1 MTAPSTPISL
11 LWPPGYQPDLSP
23 RLNARAIADL
33 DLETLLAGLGGT
45 GRRANGTRAI
55 LLSLCDD
62 PAVIAYRQDMLAD
75 LLAAPGLVADLEAL
89 LPLVDGLE
97 RFDYLP
103 AAGQTPLHEVVW
115 RVGQLESYVI
125 CVQAL
130 HTALTRPALTLRA
143 AGWRALRD
151 RVIAIAADETFQHLL
166 RDLPALLQQ
175 VRGVRSVTIGVN
187 LDDQLRP
194 FEATLLAINSETFSG
209 ATPSLLDAIFG
220 RSKVAARWTGIAPL
234 HSTRRSAGMIAGVD
248 TENPLLYPLFRD
260 LAEVLKQVSRPVAR
274 ALQHYQQLNTGFLGA
289 LADELSFYVGGVRL
303 VERLRAA
310 GLPTCRPEIAP
321 QAERVCSLHDA
332 YNVALALR
340 RLTQSASA
348 DEIVLNDVHF
358 GPEGRIFVLTGP
370 NQGGKTTYTQAIGL
384 AQVLAQAGLHVPA
397 RQARLSPADG
407 IYTHF
412 PIEEQPQAG
421 TGRLGEEAQRLHD
434 IFARATPYS
443 LVLLNEA
450 LTSTSPGE
458 SLYLAREVLRALR
471 RLGARAIYATH
482 LHELAAGVSALNA
495 ELPGD
500 SLVVSLVSLAEEDG
514 DAPLSFRQTYRIV
527 PGPPR
532 GHSYARQIAARY
544 GLSFEQIDNL
554 LRSRGIGDGTFS
566 DVRSGDE

>member
-1 MTAPSTPISL
+1 MTTASTPISL
-11 LWPPGYQPDLSP
+11 LWPPGHQADLTP
-23 RLNARAIADL
+23 RLCDRTFTDL
-33 DLETLLAGLGGT
+33 DLQTVLAGLGAT
-45 GRRANGTRAI
+45 HRRAGATRAV

-62 PAVIAYRQDMLAD
+62 PTVIAYRQDMLAD
-75 LLAAPGLVADLEAL
+75 LLAAPELVADLEAL

-97 RFDYLP
+97 RFSYLP

-115 RVGQLESYVI
+115 RVGQLESYVT

-130 HTALTRPALTLRA
+130 HRALTKPALCLRA
-143 AGWRALRD
+143 AGWCALRD
-151 RVIAIAADETFQHLL
+151 RVIAIAADDTFQHLL
-166 RDLPALLQQ
+166 RDLPALLEQ

-194 FEATLLAINSETFSG
+194 FEATLLAIHNETFSG

-220 RSKVAARWTGIAPL
+220 RGKSAARWTGIAPL
-234 HSTRRSAGMIAGVD
+234 HSTRRSPGLTPGVETD
-248 TENPLLYPLFRD
+248 NPLLYPLFRD

-274 ALQHYQQLNTGFLGA
+274 ALQHYQHLNTGFLGA
-289 LADELSFYVGGVRL
+289 LADELAFYVGGVRL

-321 QAERVCSLHDA
+321 QAERVCTLHDA

-340 RLTQSASA
+340 RLARSESA
-348 DEIVLNDVHF
+348 DLVLNDVRF
-358 GPEGRIFVLTGP
+358 GPKGRIFVLTGP
-370 NQGGKTTYTQAIGL
+370 NQGGKTTYTQAVGL

-412 PIEEQPQAG
+412 PLEEQPQAG

-434 IFARATPYS
+434 IFAHATPYS

-458 SLYLAREVLRALR
+458 SLYLAREVLRALQ

-482 LHELAAGVSALNA
+482 LHDLAAGVSALNA
-495 ELPGD
+495 ESVGD
-500 SLVVSLVSLAEEDG
+500 SPIVSLVSLAEENG
-514 DAPLSFRQTYRIV
+514 SADAAQSFRQTYRIV

-532 GHSYARQIAARY
+532 GHSYAREIAARY
-544 GLSFEQIDNL
+544 GLSFEQIDSL
-554 LRSRGIGDGTFS
+554 LRARGLVDGT
-566 DVRSGDE
+566 

>member
-1 MTAPSTPISL
+1 VYQKSAMTAASTPISL
-11 LWPPGYQPDLSP
+11 LWPPGHQPDLSP
-23 RLNARAIADL
+23 RLSDRTIADL
-33 DLETLLAGLGGT
+33 DLQTVLAALGETH
-45 GRRANGTRAI
+45 RRMGATRAV

-62 PAVIAYRQDMLAD
+62 PAVIAYRQDLLDD
-75 LLAAPGLVADLEAL
+75 LLAAPELVADLEAL
-89 LPLVDGLE
+89 IPLVDGLE
-97 RFDYLP
+97 RFSYLP

-115 RVGQLESYVI
+115 RVGQLESYVT

-130 HTALTRPALTLRA
+130 HTVLTKPALRLRA
-143 AGWRALRD
+143 AGWCALRD
-151 RVIAIAADETFQHLL
+151 RVRAIVADETFQHLL
-166 RDLPALLQQ
+166 RDLPALLEQ

-194 FEATLLAINSETFSG
+194 FEATLLAINRETFSG

-220 RSKVAARWTGIAPL
+220 RSKTAARWTGIAPL
-234 HSTRRSAGMIAGVD
+234 HSARKSPGMIPGVD
-248 TENPLLYPLFRD
+248 TDNPLLYPLFRD

-274 ALQHYQQLNTGFLGA
+274 ALQHYQHLNTGFLGA
-289 LADELSFYVGGVRL
+289 LADELAFYVGGAQL

-310 GLPTCRPEIAP
+310 GLPTCRPEMAP
-321 QAERVCSLHDA
+321 QAERVCILHDV

-340 RLTQSASA
+340 WLAQSPPSASTM
-348 DEIVLNDVHF
+348 VLNDVHF

-370 NQGGKTTYTQAIGL
+370 NQGGKTTYTQAVGL
-384 AQVLAQAGLHVPA
+384 VQVLAQAGLHVPA
-397 RQARLSPADG
+397 RQARLSPVDG

-458 SLYLAREVLRALR
+458 SLYLAREVLRALQ
-471 RLGARAIYATH
+471 RLGARTIYATH
-482 LHELAAGVSALNA
+482 LHDLAAGVSALNA
-495 ELPGD
+495 ESAGD
-500 SLVVSLVSLAEEDG
+500 SPIISLVSLAEENGAADG
-514 DAPLSFRQTYRIV
+514 QSFRQTYRIV

-532 GHSYARQIAARY
+532 GHSYAREIAARY
-544 GLSFEQIDNL
+544 GLSFEQIDSL
-554 LRSRGIGDGTFS
+554 LRARGIVDGT
-566 DVRSGDE
+566 